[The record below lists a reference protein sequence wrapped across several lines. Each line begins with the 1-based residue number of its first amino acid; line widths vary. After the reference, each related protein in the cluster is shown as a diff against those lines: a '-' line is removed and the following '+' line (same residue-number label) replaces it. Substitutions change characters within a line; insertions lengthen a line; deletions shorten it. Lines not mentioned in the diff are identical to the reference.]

1 MMTTTS
7 NARGAGRGQ
16 NGEAPGA
23 ATRPGIPEIERRF
36 TELTNLLYDTA
47 VPAEVLQEKVYPFL
61 APDIQ
66 FKDPWVKASGLRHFW
81 IGLKGFHAVIR
92 FDFRIFQ
99 LTVQLNER
107 GDGGRVLVDGVM
119 NLNQLVVYTYP
130 LRTILV
136 YEFTMLPDG
145 QRLQI
150 TSLEE
155 MWSFGDLIENLPGAR
170 WPYEVYRRFFG
181 YLFGGMFWV
190 AAKAVELRTGAAAS
204 PKPAAA

>member
-16 NGEAPGA
+16 DGEAPGA
-23 ATRPGIPEIERRF
+23 TTRPGIPELERRF

-47 VPAEVLQEKVYPFL
+47 VPAAVLQENVYPFL
-61 APDIQ
+61 APDIE

-99 LTVQLNER
+99 LAVQLNER

-119 NLNQLVVYTYP
+119 NQP
-130 LRTILV
+130 FQGHQPCRSI
-136 YEFTMLPDG
+136 
-145 QRLQI
+145 
-150 TSLEE
+150 
-155 MWSFGDLIENLPGAR
+155 
-170 WPYEVYRRFFG
+170 
-181 YLFGGMFWV
+181 
-190 AAKAVELRTGAAAS
+190 
-204 PKPAAA
+204 